1 MARLVL
7 FFLMI
12 YLVAFFGFWLLG
24 MIYGLLRRPPVW
36 FPARLAATMAIVGLA
51 GSLLLGV
58 GGVVF
63 STMVMNSAF
72 AKRDD
77 YRAVP
82 VVIAGAVLSSVVL
95 FGTLLS
101 AYLLAWEVL
110 E

>member
-1 MARLVL
+1 MARIGL

-12 YLVAFFGFWLLG
+12 YLAAFLGFWLLG
-24 MIYGLLRRPPVW
+24 NLYGALRRPAVW

-63 STMVMNSAF
+63 STMAMNSAF

-77 YRAVP
+77 YRPVP
-82 VVIAGAVLSSVVL
+82 VVIAGVVLSTAVL
-95 FGTLLS
+95 FGTFFV
-101 AYLLAWEVL
+101 AYLLAWRIL
-110 E
+110 D